1 MSAETL
7 REAERRGAETLAA
20 AGGGGAPAPPP
31 RARAGGGGRWMF
43 IGK

>member
-20 AGGGGAPAPPP
+20 AGRVEWPHSRPG
-31 RARAGGGGRWMF
+31 
-43 IGK
+43 IL